1 MVGENRTGALLAVC
15 GRYSLTARLDQLL
28 PRLQGELPLGLQAH
42 YAPRPLIAPGEPV
55 LALRQEHGQLQPAL
69 MLWGLLPEWS
79 KDPLA
84 GPRPFNARAET
95 VAEKVSFRG
104 AWRHRRCL
112 LPANSF
118 LEKGHSIGRRDGALF
133 WLAGIWDRW
142 IGPDGSEVESCC
154 VLTTTPNALVA
165 PLHNRMPV
173 IVPDGLEQAWLEA
186 KDGPGLRALEP
197 LLQGWDP
204 QEWQVEAPGPK
215 RPRPAKTSEQLPLFP
230 PCPQ

>member
-1 MVGENRTGALLAVC
+1 MC

-28 PRLQGELPLGLQAH
+28 PRLQGALPLGLEQH
-42 YAPRPLIAPGEPV
+42 YAPRGLIAPGEPV
-55 LALRQEHGQLQPAL
+55 LALRQEQGLLQPAL

-95 VAEKVSFRG
+95 VAEKASFRG

-112 LPANSF
+112 LPADAF
-118 LEKGHSIGRRDGALF
+118 LEKGHRIHRSDHGLF

-154 VLTTTPNALVA
+154 VLTTSPNGLVA

-173 IVPDGLEQAWLEA
+173 IIPDGLEQAWLET

-204 QEWQVEAPGPK
+204 GNWSATAP
-215 RPRPAKTSEQLPLFP
+215 PRRAQRSEPGSQQLPLFS
-230 PCPQ
+230 